1 MFTKSVAWYDA
12 VYSWKNYE
20 REAQR
25 LRLLMAQHAPSTI
38 TTLLDV
44 ACGTGQHI
52 THLKP
57 HYTVEGLDLDPKML
71 NLARRRHPDVTFHR
85 GDMRTFDL
93 GRRFDAVTCLFSSIA
108 YCRSTAELAQAVGC
122 IAKHANPGGLVIVEP
137 FFAPDQFK
145 PGHLGAIFVDRPDLK
160 IARISTASV
169 SGQAAVM
176 LFHYL
181 VGIPDGVEHF
191 TERHEMTL
199 FSNEEYLAAFEA
211 AGLRAAHDA
220 EGLMG
225 RGLYIGLRPEGA
237 AAENIGLR
245 GPGLP

>member
-25 LRLLMAQHAPSTI
+25 LRLLMEQHAGRPI

-57 HYTVEGLDLDPKML
+57 HYTIDGLDVDPEML
-71 NLARRRHPDVTFHR
+71 SLARRRHPDVTFHQ

-108 YCRSTAELAQAVGC
+108 YCRSTVELARTVGC
-122 IAKHANPGGLVIVEP
+122 MARHANPGGVVIVEP
-137 FFAPDQFK
+137 FFGPAQFT

-160 IARISTASV
+160 IARINTASV
-169 SGQAAVM
+169 ANRTAVM
-176 LFHYL
+176 VFHYL
-181 VGIPDGVEHF
+181 VGDPDGVRHF

-199 FSNEEYLAAFEA
+199 FTHDEYLVAFEA
-211 AGLRAAHDA
+211 AALRAAYDE

-225 RGLYIGLRPEGA
+225 RGLYIGVRPSPDA
-237 AAENIGLR
+237 AGSRPAN
-245 GPGLP
+245 